1 MHHVRYLDAK
11 IEIYIMEEKNCIF
24 QTQQN
29 VVLEDEIT
37 KFRLQKLMDQRRIW
51 KGYNRNACV
60 GFFFV
65 WMTKKKLVT
74 KTIN

>member
-11 IEIYIMEEKNCIF
+11 IEIYVIEEKNYIF

-29 VVLEDEIT
+29 FVLEDEII
-37 KFRLQKLMDQRRIW
+37 KLQLQKLMDQRRIW
-51 KGYNRNACV
+51 KGYNRNALCWV
-60 GFFFV
+60 FFV